1 MRPPI
6 AMTIAGSDPSGGA
19 GIQADLKTF
28 SALGAYGCA
37 CLTSLTS
44 QNTLGVR
51 GVHGI
56 EAEVVASQVESVID
70 DLPVDATKIG
80 MLGTAE
86 IVQVLA
92 RLISDRRADFG
103 TVILD
108 PVMVA
113 TSGDPLLSEDA
124 DAALREELVPLADVI
139 TPNLPEAARLLGRP
153 DDVVDS
159 VAGARE
165 QVAELLRL
173 GPRAVLLKGGHL
185 DDARSVDVL
194 AINPSWAPNRGG
206 SLGEPVLAEF
216 AAPRINTRNTH
227 GTGCTLSS
235 AIAAYAA
242 RDSARLAGH
251 RDDPSAGHAGE
262 DRPGDVAPT
271 GNAGARNRAPEPQR
285 LGDDALTEAVRH
297 GKSYLTAA
305 LEEGA
310 SWTLSRTPER
320 GHGPVDHFAHTVR

>member
-37 CLTSLTS
+37 CITSLTC

-56 EAEVVASQVESVID
+56 GADVVASQVESVID

-86 IVQVLA
+86 IVRALA
-92 RLISDRRADFG
+92 RLIEDRRSEFG

-113 TSGDPLLSEDA
+113 TSGDPLLSDDA

-153 DDVVDS
+153 EDVADTLARV
-159 VAGARE
+159 RE
-165 QVAELLRL
+165 QATELLGL

-185 DDARSVDVL
+185 DDAQAVDVL
-194 AINPSWAPNRGG
+194 AINPTWSPGHGG
-206 SLGEPVLAEF
+206 FDGEPVLSEF
-216 AAPRINTRNTH
+216 AAPRVTTRNTH

-242 RDSARLAGH
+242 RDSARLAEH
-251 RDDPSAGHAGE
+251 RDDASAG
-262 DRPGDVAPT
+262 RPA
-271 GNAGARNRAPEPQR
+271 EPHPLR
-285 LGDDALTEAVRH
+285 DAALSEAVRH

>member
-37 CLTSLTS
+37 CITSLTS

-56 EAEVVASQVESVID
+56 GADVVASQVESVID

-86 IVQVLA
+86 IVRALA
-92 RLISDRRADFG
+92 RLIEDRRSEFG

-113 TSGDPLLSEDA
+113 TSGDPLLSDDA

-153 DDVVDS
+153 EDVADTLARV
-159 VAGARE
+159 RE
-165 QVAELLRL
+165 QATELLGL

-185 DDARSVDVL
+185 DDAQSVDVL
-194 AINPSWAPNRGG
+194 AINPTWSPGHGG
-206 SLGEPVLAEF
+206 FDGKPALAEF
-216 AAPRINTRNTH
+216 AAPRVTTRNTH

-242 RDSARLAGH
+242 RDSARLAEH
-251 RDDPSAGHAGE
+251 RDDASAG
-262 DRPGDVAPT
+262 RPA
-271 GNAGARNRAPEPQR
+271 EPHPLR
-285 LGDDALTEAVRH
+285 DAALSEAVRH

-310 SWTLSRTPER
+310 SWALSRTPER

>member
-37 CLTSLTS
+37 CITSLTS

-56 EAEVVASQVESVID
+56 GADVVASQVESVID

-86 IVQVLA
+86 IVRALA
-92 RLISDRRADFG
+92 RLIEDRRSEFG

-113 TSGDPLLSEDA
+113 TSGDPLLSDDA

-153 DDVVDS
+153 EDVADTLARV
-159 VAGARE
+159 RE
-165 QVAELLRL
+165 QATELLGL

-185 DDARSVDVL
+185 DDAQSVDVL
-194 AINPSWAPNRGG
+194 AINPTWSPGHGG
-206 SLGEPVLAEF
+206 FDGKPALAEF
-216 AAPRINTRNTH
+216 AAPRVTTRNTH

-242 RDSARLAGH
+242 RDSARLAEH
-251 RDDPSAGHAGE
+251 RDDASAG
-262 DRPGDVAPT
+262 RPA
-271 GNAGARNRAPEPQR
+271 EPHPLR
-285 LGDDALTEAVRH
+285 DAALSEAVRH

-305 LEEGA
+305 LEDGA
-310 SWTLSRTPER
+310 SWALSRTPER

>member
-37 CLTSLTS
+37 CITSLTS

-56 EAEVVASQVESVID
+56 GADVVASQVESVID

-86 IVQVLA
+86 IVRALA
-92 RLISDRRADFG
+92 RLIEDRRSEFG

-113 TSGDPLLSEDA
+113 TSGDPLLSDDA
-124 DAALREELVPLADVI
+124 DEALREELVPLADVI
-139 TPNLPEAARLLGRP
+139 TPNLPEAARLLGHP
-153 DDVVDS
+153 EDVADTLARV
-159 VAGARE
+159 RE
-165 QVAELLRL
+165 QATELLGL

-185 DDARSVDVL
+185 DDAQAVDVL
-194 AINPSWAPNRGG
+194 AINPTWSPGHGG
-206 SLGEPVLAEF
+206 FDGKPVLAEF
-216 AAPRINTRNTH
+216 AAPRVTTRNTH

-242 RDSARLAGH
+242 RDSARLAEH
-251 RDDPSAGHAGE
+251 RDDASAG
-262 DRPGDVAPT
+262 RPA
-271 GNAGARNRAPEPQR
+271 EPHPLR
-285 LGDDALTEAVRH
+285 DAALSEAVRH

-310 SWTLSRTPER
+310 SWALSRTPER

>member
-37 CLTSLTS
+37 CITSLTS

-56 EAEVVASQVESVID
+56 GADVVASQVESVID

-86 IVQVLA
+86 IVRALA
-92 RLISDRRADFG
+92 RLIEDRRSEFG

-113 TSGDPLLSEDA
+113 TSGDPLLSNDA
-124 DAALREELVPLADVI
+124 DEALREELVPLADVI

-153 DDVVDS
+153 EDVADS
-159 VAGARE
+159 LAGVRE
-165 QVAELLRL
+165 QATELLGL

-185 DDARSVDVL
+185 GDAQAVDVL
-194 AINPSWAPNRGG
+194 AINPTWSPGHGG
-206 SLGEPVLAEF
+206 FDGEPVLAEF
-216 AAPRINTRNTH
+216 AAPRVTTRNTH

-242 RDSARLAGH
+242 RDSARLAEH
-251 RDDPSAGHAGE
+251 RDDASAG
-262 DRPGDVAPT
+262 RPAQPHPL
-271 GNAGARNRAPEPQR
+271 R
-285 LGDDALTEAVRH
+285 DAALSEAVRR